1 MSENK
6 LFPASVIGSM
16 PRSDFVKDL
25 VLGDAE
31 ISPEEYNKRIDAAV
45 RYIVSVQ
52 EQAGVDVL
60 NDGEWRR
67 KSYIGVIAELAHGFE
82 LSRADDGRPWTVV
95 TGKVESKNPGFI
107 SREVEFVRDITTRQI
122 KATLPSPALLG

>member
-60 NDGEWRR
+60 NDG
-67 KSYIGVIAELAHGFE
+67 
-82 LSRADDGRPWTVV
+82 
-95 TGKVESKNPGFI
+95 
-107 SREVEFVRDITTRQI
+107 
-122 KATLPSPALLG
+122 